1 MNRAAEMRSPA
12 PLANAGNRAEVACN
26 EAPFTIA
33 QHKSEAPST
42 AICLGRRCG
51 LALPLAQAT
60 AALSVTHWDPFRTSM
75 LGA

>member
-12 PLANAGNRAEVACN
+12 PRANAGNRAEVACN

-42 AICLGRRCG
+42 AICLGGAVASPCRWRKPPPRC
-51 LALPLAQAT
+51 P
-60 AALSVTHWDPFRTSM
+60 
-75 LGA
+75 